1 MIGIFNF
8 NNTPRIKP
16 AANFFAFDFNQLGTA
31 NYGEWNHVLELL
43 GLLFEFFIFV
53 VLDFR

>member
-8 NNTPRIKP
+8 NNTPGIEST
-16 AANFFAFDFNQLGTA
+16 AHFFAFDFDQLGA
-31 NYGEWNHVLELL
+31 AYYGKWYHVLELL